1 MPKHARHPYSVLLPV
16 GFAVPLWLPI
26 ARCAL
31 AAPFHPCLSSVARA
45 IGGLFSVALSLIPA
59 ETETAGRY
67 PAPRS
72 VEPGLSSA
80 DLHLTRSPNDVIAL
94 CHCHDAAIRATGSS
108 MIEIEGSGESFTV
121 SAETIAEGLKLNS
134 EQVQPMLAG
143 RLITSW
149 VEAGVDEDF
158 GTFRLTFATDKRRL
172 RLIVDALGS
181 VISKSTLDFG
191 GHDLPLGARKPGA
204 V

>member
-1 MPKHARHPYSVLLPV
+1 
-16 GFAVPLWLPI
+16 
-26 ARCAL
+26 
-31 AAPFHPCLSSVARA
+31 
-45 IGGLFSVALSLIPA
+45 VALSLTPA
-59 ETETAGRY
+59 ETNAAGHY

-80 DLHLTRSPNDVIAL
+80 DLHLTRPPSDVIAVG
-94 CHCHDAAIRATGSS
+94 HCHDAAIRATGGG
-108 MIEIEGSGESFTV
+108 MIEIEGSGQAFTV
-121 SAETIAEGLKLNS
+121 SAEVIAEGLKLAP

-143 RLITSW
+143 RLITTW

-181 VISKSTLDFG
+181 VVSKSTLDFG
-191 GHDLPLGARKPGA
+191 GHDLPMGARRPGA

>member
-45 IGGLFSVALSLIPA
+45 IGGLFSVALSLTLA
-59 ETETAGRY
+59 ETKAAGRY

-94 CHCHDAAIRATGSS
+94 CHCHDAAIRATGSG

-121 SAETIAEGLKLNS
+121 SAETIAEGLKLNP

-158 GTFRLTFATDKRRL
+158 GTFRLTFATYKRRL

>member
-31 AAPFHPCLSSVARA
+31 AAPFHPCLSSPKGA
-45 IGGLFSVALSLIPA
+45 IGGLFSVALSLIQVSLNRRVLPGTSFRGA
-59 ETETAGRY
+59 RTFLGRI
-67 PAPRS
+67 APDAVAQRRDRDATLAFS
-72 VEPGLSSA
+72 VHPR
-80 DLHLTRSPNDVIAL
+80 H
-94 CHCHDAAIRATGSS
+94 GSG

-121 SAETIAEGLKLNS
+121 SAEVIAEGLKLQPD
-134 EQVQPMLAG
+134 QVQPMLAG
-143 RLITSW
+143 RLISSW
-149 VEAGVDEDF
+149 VEAGMDEDF

>member
-1 MPKHARHPYSVLLPV
+1 
-16 GFAVPLWLPI
+16 
-26 ARCAL
+26 
-31 AAPFHPCLSSVARA
+31 
-45 IGGLFSVALSLIPA
+45 
-59 ETETAGRY
+59 
-67 PAPRS
+67 

-80 DLHLTRSPNDVIAL
+80 GLLLTWSPDDVIAIG
-94 CHCHDAAIRATGSS
+94 HCHAAAIRATGGG

-121 SAETIAEGLKLNS
+121 SAETIAEGLNLQP

-149 VEAGVDEDF
+149 VEAGVDDDF

-172 RLIVDALGS
+172 RLIVDALGN

-191 GHDLPLGARKPGA
+191 GLDLPPGARKPGA

>member
-1 MPKHARHPYSVLLPV
+1 MA
-16 GFAVPLWLPI
+16 
-26 ARCAL
+26 
-31 AAPFHPCLSSVARA
+31 
-45 IGGLFSVALSLIPA
+45 
-59 ETETAGRY
+59 
-67 PAPRS
+67 
-72 VEPGLSSA
+72 SA
-80 DLHLTRSPNDVIAL
+80 
-94 CHCHDAAIRATGSS
+94 
-108 MIEIEGSGESFTV
+108 MIEIDSNGASFTV
-121 SAETIAEGLKLNS
+121 SAEIIAEGLKLAP

-158 GTFRLTFATDKRRL
+158 GSFRLTFATDKRRL

-181 VISKSTLDFG
+181 IISKSTLDFG